1 MSEKEYKIEFHSNAG
16 NDYVT
21 VTEVKP
27 YDIEYE
33 TDPNPTA
40 REELGKKIDK
50 MSRGK
55 KMFLTYFLD
64 IYGFIFRL
72 TSNRVIGIFY
82 CFIPYV
88 LFFYLQTTPY
98 SMSVFEGTS
107 NFTEKPLAFII
118 ALFPIFWLLLTW
130 IIDIITVTVKNDIT
144 FLGKVKYKNFEE

>member
-33 TDPNPTA
+33 TDPTPTA
-40 REELGKKIDK
+40 REELGKKIRN

-55 KMFLTYFLD
+55 KLFLTYFLD

-82 CFIPYV
+82 CIIPYV
-88 LFFYLQTTPY
+88 LFFVI
-98 SMSVFEGTS
+98 SVGVFEVIS
-107 NFTEKPLAFII
+107 DFQEKTLAFII
-118 ALFPIFWLLLTW
+118 AIFPLFWLLSTW
-130 IIDIITVTVKNDIT
+130 IIDIITVTAKNDIT
-144 FLGKVKYKNFEE
+144 FLGDVKYKNFEG